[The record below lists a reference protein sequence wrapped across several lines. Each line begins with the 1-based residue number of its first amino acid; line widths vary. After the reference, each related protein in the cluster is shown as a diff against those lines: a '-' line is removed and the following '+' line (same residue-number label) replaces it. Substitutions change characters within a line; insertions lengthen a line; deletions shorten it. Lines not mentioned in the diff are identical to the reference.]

1 MMQQTTQHVQT
12 LKRPS
17 NLAMFF
23 HGFKTLNLIRELLID
38 ERIPLARK
46 AFFLVPVLG
55 LILILIFP
63 DALNEAVLSTVL
75 PIIGTILGIP
85 IDAGFDWIAFA
96 LAVMALL
103 RVFPN
108 EVVAEHY
115 QHIFHHEQN

>member
-1 MMQQTTQHVQT
+1 MMQQTTKGAQT

-63 DALNEAVLSTVL
+63 DALNEAFLSTVL
-75 PIIGTILGIP
+75 PIVGTILGIP
-85 IDAGFDWIAFA
+85 IDASFDWVAFA
-96 LAVMALL
+96 LAVMTLL
-103 RVFPN
+103 QIFPK
-108 EVVAEHY
+108 EV
-115 QHIFHHEQN
+115 

>member
-1 MMQQTTQHVQT
+1 MQQTTQGVQT
-12 LKRPS
+12 FKRPS
-17 NLAMFF
+17 KFAMFF

-38 ERIPLARK
+38 ERVPLARK

-63 DALNEAVLSTVL
+63 DALNEAFLSTVL

-85 IDAGFDWIAFA
+85 IDAGFDWVAFA

-103 RVFPN
+103 QIFPK

-115 QHIFHHEQN
+115 QDIFHHEQN